1 MPAGFE
7 EFTRAAARAAAP
19 APYREEPLE
28 RLAVLG
34 GGADGRLLAAL
45 GLAHEAKVTLF
56 SAYRAEIDPILEAGG
71 ISLRGAG
78 PVGHYRAARNSEPT
92 FPSIS
97 LCTEID
103 SAVKDAQVI
112 FITGPVHKQR
122 TFSMVL
128 AEHVKDGQILV
139 LLPGRTFGAIE
150 CAWLLKLGGCRADIT
165 IVERQGPAWWH
176 LAQGSALFLTPT
188 RAMPAGCLPRG
199 RERVIASLSPFIG
212 DSISMDDALASS
224 FADLSAAIEI
234 PALCLSG
241 IGLRPGGPEIPP
253 GAKALPE
260 NRTFANLIG
269 ADQQTLIDRLKAERR
284 RVARAFG
291 IRTLPDD
298 GPWQTLFAGEA
309 GGEGRRPVPDLAQ
322 ARRLMR
328 DGVIASLSPLVFAA
342 ERTNIDVPVTRAL
355 IAMTEAMLEANVAI
369 AGRRLDMIGTESKSV
384 EEIRRSVDTLL
395 TGEV

>member
-1 MPAGFE
+1 MPVGFE

-19 APYREEPLE
+19 APQREEPIT

-34 GGADGRLLAAL
+34 GGDDGRLVAAL
-45 GLAHEAKVTLF
+45 GLAHEAEVKLF
-56 SAYRAEIDPILEAGG
+56 SAYGAEIDPILEAGG

-78 PVGHYRAARNSEPT
+78 PVGHYRAARASKPASPCIE
-92 FPSIS
+92 

-103 SAVKDAQVI
+103 TAVKDAQVV

-150 CAWLLKLGGCRADIT
+150 CAWLLRLGGCRADIT

-176 LAQGSALFLTPT
+176 EAKGSSLILAQTG
-188 RAMPAGCLPRG
+188 AMPAGCLPRG
-199 RERVIASLSPFIG
+199 RERIIERLSPFIG
-212 DSISMDDALASS
+212 DSIPMDSPLASS

-241 IGLRPGGPEIPP
+241 AGLSPGGPEIPP
-253 GAKALPE
+253 GAEPLPA
-260 NRTFANLIG
+260 NRSLANLIG
-269 ADQQTLIDRLKAERR
+269 ADQQALIDRLKAERR

-298 GPWQTLFAGEA
+298 APWQALFAGAAA
-309 GGEGRRPVPDLAQ
+309 GRGSRPVPDLAL

-328 DGVIASLSPLVFAA
+328 DGVIASLAPLVSAA
-342 ERTNIDVPVTRAL
+342 DHTNIDTPLTRAL
-355 IAMTEAMLEANVAI
+355 ITMTETMLEANVAV
-369 AGRRLDMIGTESKSV
+369 AGRRLDMIGAESKSV
-384 EEIRRSVDTLL
+384 DEIRRAVDSLL
-395 TGEV
+395 GGRD